1 MSQILA
7 DYVTALHEVE
17 RAVTELRL
25 AELNLSDEHS
35 SASAVNKAQDDV
47 ARASRRLT
55 RAVDSLPLNR
65 QPTGWGNGQ

>member
-1 MSQILA
+1 MSQALM
-7 DYVTALHEVE
+7 DFVTSMHDIE

-35 SASAVNKAQDDV
+35 SALAVNHAQDKV
-47 ARASRRLT
+47 AVAARRLA

-65 QPTGWGNGQ
+65 QPIGWGNA

>member
-1 MSQILA
+1 MSQQLM

-35 SASAVNKAQDDV
+35 SALAVNQAQDKV
-47 ARASRRLT
+47 ALMSRRLT

-65 QPTGWGNGQ
+65 QPIGWGNA

>member
-1 MSQILA
+1 MSQALM
-7 DYVTALHEVE
+7 DYVTSMHDIE

-35 SASAVNKAQDDV
+35 SALAVNQAQDKV
-47 ARASRRLT
+47 AVAARRLA

-65 QPTGWGNGQ
+65 QPIGWGNA

>member
-1 MSQILA
+1 MSQALM
-7 DYVTALHEVE
+7 DYVTAMHEVE

-35 SASAVNKAQDDV
+35 SALAVNQAQDKV
-47 ARASRRLT
+47 ALMSRRLT

-65 QPTGWGNGQ
+65 QPIGWGS

>member
-1 MSQILA
+1 M
-7 DYVTALHEVE
+7 DYVTAMHEVE

-35 SASAVNKAQDDV
+35 SALAVNQAQDKV
-47 ARASRRLT
+47 ALTSRRLT

-65 QPTGWGNGQ
+65 QPIGWGSA